1 MNNIV
6 ERYNAILLAKKEN
19 LKKDLWMYF
28 LRAKG
33 LLELEDLS
41 FIFLFLEL
49 KSKGFLE
56 NIDHRNARDI
66 KNSIFQIFKN
76 LNEEDSKYKNSLT
89 AIYDVYS
96 KHIHDANDFTLT
108 ELIQILNQSSD
119 VDFFKSIYAE
129 FFEFFLEKYQN
140 HLGKNA
146 AMYTQ
151 PNELTE
157 FCISIA
163 EPLENDKIYNP
174 FAGLA
179 SFGVTLPKGSYY
191 YGQEKYKQTWAIAI
205 LRLLAHDKFDNFEFT
220 AADSILNWAPYFEDT
235 FQSDERILSAYVKPK
250 QILFDLV
257 ISNPPFGLKV
267 PDGFITHV
275 GFPRTAE
282 SLLIE
287 KGIEVLSNKGKL
299 LAIVSNGF
307 LFSGGRELEIRKKI
321 IENDLLDTII
331 HFPSGVLKNTALPFS
346 LILLNKTKRNKG
358 KVKLID
364 ASNYFIG
371 ERKRDAVLDYK
382 LLLKEFRNDFDTIS
396 QRIIENELFLKNDY
410 NLSVLRYFI
419 DKNHKEL
426 AQGVRLDKLLQLIKG
441 AKVNKETNGKLIKI
455 GDLDSNSNN
464 NFLDVTKL
472 ETSEIKSEYREI
484 KESCLLIANKGNI
497 LKPTY
502 FNFENESIFIGPNI
516 FAFKFDTEKIDILY
530 LINELQTDYCNDQLA
545 KLRTGGVIPS
555 LRIKDFLNVIIE
567 LPNIEVQRARY
578 KRTVDSLNQF
588 NVKVH
593 DLEKEITSQN
603 SYLRH
608 KIAGSFNN
616 IEGYMQ
622 NVLEIFNN
630 NIIPNYPSV
639 ENLKVSPKHIFT
651 FKEYLNKMN
660 TDILKMKEIVSKQLK
675 VDSDIHTKQLTSI
688 NIVAFIQNYV
698 NEIKDRANLNFDII
712 FEMNEDAFCDE
723 AGKFHSPLVMANEE
737 LLKNL
742 FDNLL
747 DNAIEHAFITEEKNK
762 IEIWVSKDNGLEK
775 SEFIVLFSNNG
786 KPLPENFTY
795 EMFITKGL
803 KAGDNRGDG
812 FGGWYINEIMRKM
825 GGSIE
830 IIDERVG
837 HSGIALDNLSTSF
850 ELFFPIID
858 TLDNE

>member
-6 ERYNAILLAKKEN
+6 ETYKAALTAKKEE
-19 LKKDLWMYF
+19 LKKNLWMYF

-49 KSKGFLE
+49 KSKGYLE
-56 NIDHRNARDI
+56 NIDHQNARDI
-66 KNSIFQIFKN
+66 KDSIFRIFKN
-76 LNEEDSKYKNSLT
+76 LKEEDYKYKNSLT
-89 AIYDVYS
+89 HIFDVYS
-96 KHIHDANDFTLT
+96 KHIQDANDFTLA
-108 ELIQILNQSSD
+108 ELIQILNQTSD
-119 VDFFKSIYAE
+119 AEFFKSIYGE
-129 FFEFFLEKYQN
+129 IFEFFLEKYLN
-140 HLGKNA
+140 NLGKNA
-146 AMYTQ
+146 AMFAQ
-151 PNELTE
+151 PNELTQL
-157 FCISIA
+157 CISIA

-174 FAGLA
+174 FAGIA
-179 SFGVTLPKGSYY
+179 SFGISLPKGTQY
-191 YGQEKYKQTWAIAI
+191 YGQEKYKQTWAIGM
-205 LRLLAHDKFDNFEFT
+205 LRLMAHNKFENNEFT
-220 AADSILNWAPYFEDT
+220 NTDSISNWAPYFKET
-235 FQSDERILSAYVKPK
+235 NKSLKKRIIEYDNIEHIS
-250 QILFDLV
+250 FDLV
-257 ISNPPFGLKV
+257 ISSPPFGMKV
-267 PDGFITHV
+267 PDGFIKNV
-275 GFPRTAE
+275 GFLGTAE

-287 KGIEVLSNKGKL
+287 KGMQLLSIKGKL
-299 LAIVSNGF
+299 LAIVSSGF
-307 LFSGGRELEIRKKI
+307 LFSSGREMEIRKHI
-321 IENDLLDTII
+321 IENDLLEALI
-331 HFPSGVLKNTALPFS
+331 HFPSGVLKNTGIPFS
-346 LILLNKTKRNKG
+346 LILLNKCKSKKG
-358 KVKLID
+358 RVKLID
-364 ASNYFIG
+364 ATNYFIG
-371 ERKRDAVLDYK
+371 ERKRDAVLDYE

-396 QRIIENELFLKNDY
+396 QRIIDNELLSKNDY
-410 NLSVLRYFI
+410 NLSVPRYFI
-419 DKNHKEL
+419 DKNHIEL
-426 AQGVRLDKLLQLIKG
+426 AQGVRLDELLQLTKG
-441 AKVNKETNGKLIKI
+441 EKVKKETNGKIIKI
-455 GDLDSNSNN
+455 GDLDTKSNSDYI
-464 NFLDVTKL
+464 DVSKI
-472 ETSEIKSEYREI
+472 ETTFVKSEFREI
-484 KESCLLIANKGNI
+484 NESCLLIANKGNL
-497 LKPTY
+497 LKPTF

-516 FAFKFDTEKIDILY
+516 FAFKFDVEKIDTSY

-545 KLRTGGVIPS
+545 KLRIGGVIPT
-555 LRIKDFLNVIIE
+555 LRINDFLDVVIE
-567 LPNIEVQRARY
+567 LPSIEVQRARY
-578 KRTVDSLNQF
+578 KRNIESINQF

-630 NIIPNYPSV
+630 NIVPNYPSV

-651 FKEYLNKMN
+651 FKDYLNKMN
-660 TDILKMKEIVSKQLK
+660 TEILKMKEIVSKQLK

-698 NEIKDRANLNFDII
+698 TEIKDRANLNFDII
-712 FEMNEDAFCDE
+712 FEMNEDAFCDDS
-723 AGKFHSPLVMANEE
+723 GKFHSPLVMANEE

-747 DNAIEHAFITEEKNK
+747 DNAIEHAFSSEEKNK

-786 KPLPENFTY
+786 KPLPDNFTY

-837 HSGIALDNLSTSF
+837 HSGIALDKLSTSF

-858 TLDNE
+858 TLENE